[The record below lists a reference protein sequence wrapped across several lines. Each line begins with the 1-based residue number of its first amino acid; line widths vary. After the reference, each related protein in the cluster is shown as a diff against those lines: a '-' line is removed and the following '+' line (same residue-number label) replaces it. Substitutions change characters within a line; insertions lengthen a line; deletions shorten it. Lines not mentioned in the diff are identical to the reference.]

1 MTTLLMR
8 AGAVADEVRAE
19 AAKIDPVKVAV
30 TLLMVVPFVLGWLA
44 AKTVRAVWAAVSWLW
59 AAAVVGWRTASQPG
73 GGKT

>member
-19 AAKIDPVKVAV
+19 AAKIAPVKAAV

-44 AKTVRAVWAAVSWLW
+44 ARTVRAVWAVTSWVW
-59 AAAVVGWRTASQPG
+59 AAVVVGWRAGTAPG
-73 GGKT
+73 GGRT